1 MSNKTPFTVCLGR
14 FRSDCHLTQRA
25 LAQAMG
31 ITEGNISKVER
42 GVVAPTIG
50 FLNKMFDALQL
61 EKRGHWYDQFVEALV
76 ISRGKL
82 TFEFNKLTPKQIAVI
97 SEMNMAIGVLT
108 DDMCDDLIDLIGSFK
123 NNKEAL

>member
-1 MSNKTPFTVCLGR
+1 MSNKTPFTECLGK

-82 TFEFNKLTPKQIAVI
+82 TFEFSKLEAHQIAVL
-97 SEMNMAIGVLT
+97 SELNNSVAGLDDAQCGAIIN
-108 DDMCDDLIDLIGSFK
+108 LIQNYK
-123 NNKEAL
+123 KQVAK